1 MQRKV
6 KGYDPHKKLGELFT
20 SLTRSF
26 AEKWVPYQNLS
37 IDEGCIALKGS
48 MSFKCYNGSKI
59 DKYHIKSYKVVD
71 SSNNYCLQFDLYVG
85 DFGEHA
91 LSKYG
96 KTHDLV
102 MCLCEPYLGASYNI
116 YMDNYYTSPIL
127 FYNLSS
133 QQTGATVTCKQ
144 NRCGLPTAFK
154 TAQVK
159 KKGDQPTYD
168 NQMKLLKIYDRKAV
182 ALLSTISTGEMV
194 PTGKCHWQTKLPMEK
209 PEMIVLYKNSWEEL
223 IVMISSFSIQAL
235 IVDR

>member
-1 MQRKV
+1 MLET
-6 KGYDPHKKLGELFT
+6 LGSMHYPNT
-20 SLTRSF
+20 VRPTIWSCAYVNRI
-26 AEKWVPYQNLS
+26 WVPA
-37 IDEGCIALKGS
+37 ITFIWTTT
-48 MSFKCYNGSKI
+48 I
-59 DKYHIKSYKVVD
+59 R
-71 SSNNYCLQFDLYVG
+71 
-85 DFGEHA
+85 
-91 LSKYG
+91 
-96 KTHDLV
+96 
-102 MCLCEPYLGASYNI
+102 P
-116 YMDNYYTSPIL
+116 PIL

-209 PEMIVLYKNSWEEL
+209 PEMIVLFKNSWEEL